1 MSLISPYSDE
11 ALDHRAKPDP
21 LDDLIRA
28 SPPRERLV
36 ARTTAMA
43 VAALLAAALL
53 APIEYSTAIRV
64 AIVEEGPATADRG
77 RVRLRLRA
85 DAAGLD
91 DASRNALAVLSP
103 GASVTLVGDAW
114 LVEGHLLGVS
124 GASANGIAVD
134 LRLSR
139 PVESGFVPTE
149 RAVLRFPGGRRSVA
163 AALAELASATA
174 FE

>member
-1 MSLISPYSDE
+1 MSLTSPYSDE

-21 LDDLIRA
+21 LDDPIRA

-43 VAALLAAALL
+43 VAAFLVAALF
-53 APIEYSTAIRV
+53 APIESSTGVRV
-64 AIVEEGPATADRG
+64 AIVQEGPATPDRW
-77 RVRLRLRA
+77 RVRLLA
-85 DAAGLD
+85 DAAALD

-114 LVEGHLLGVS
+114 LVDGHLLGVS
-124 GASANGIAVD
+124 GASANGVAVD
-134 LRLSR
+134 IRLSR

-149 RAVLRFPGGRRSVA
+149 RAMLRFPGGRRSVA